1 MADNTAIIYFSD
13 HGDRHHSPYYLWPM
27 TVLGDAGGIFKTARY
42 LQYPGHNNRGHQTI
56 GNFYLSL
63 LHAAGDQRKQFGD
76 LDLEAADHINQHIP
90 LNEWM
95 A

>member
-1 MADNTAIIYFSD
+1 
-13 HGDRHHSPYYLWPM
+13 
-27 TVLGDAGGIFKTARY
+27 
-42 LQYPGHNNRGHQTI
+42 
-56 GNFYLSL
+56 